1 MDNIVDARGKNC
13 PIPVIM
19 TKKALENIQEGK
31 ILVIVDNETAK
42 ENVSKYAKSAGCEVA
57 VEEKEK
63 EFYINI
69 YKKKTVI
76 NEKSDN
82 YVVVVTS
89 DKFGEGDER
98 LGKILMKSFI
108 VSLKEQSKKPES
120 IIFINN
126 GVKLTTEG
134 SEVIE
139 DLKELMEMGVE
150 IISCGTCLDFYGIKE
165 KLLVGSI
172 SNMYSIAEKMTTL
185 RTIRV

>member
-1 MDNIVDARGKNC
+1 MEKIVDARGKNC

-19 TKKALENIQEGK
+19 TKKALEEIEEGK
-31 ILVIVDNETAK
+31 ILVMVDNETAK
-42 ENVSKYAKSAGCEVA
+42 ENVSKYAKNAGCEIA
-57 VEEKEK
+57 VEAKEG
-63 EFYINI
+63 EFHMNI

-76 NEKSDN
+76 NEKSDS
-82 YVVVVTS
+82 YIVVITS
-89 DKFGEGDER
+89 DKFGEGDEK

-108 VSLKEQSKKPES
+108 ISLKEQNKKPEG

-139 DLKELMEMGVE
+139 DLKELMGMGVD
-150 IISCGTCLDFYGIKE
+150 IISCGTCLDFYGVKE
-165 KLLVGSI
+165 KLLVGSV

-185 RTIRV
+185 RVVKV